1 MSFIL
6 DALRKSER
14 ERRQE
19 IPPSIARIPD
29 AVPSRATPT
38 WAIATIAVLGACV
51 LALGGAW
58 IYTVVTEPAGTTA
71 PGADTA
77 RVADV
82 GRTVGT
88 TRVEPV
94 SLPPEPPAPTASTG
108 SAPRNGERTSAE
120 TATSEPRNVAR
131 GPSLAELAQR
141 AEPETRIPAAGAPAR
156 SLRDAAMVGSSSA
169 PRPEARDTREGLPP
183 PDPSPASYA
192 SLAPSLGLPKLEIE
206 ILAYADDPAQRF
218 VFIGGRRYREGDT
231 LPGGMRVI
239 SINPRG
245 AVLLANGRQLQLDQ
259 H

>member
-1 MSFIL
+1 VRHADPGRSGRSGRMAPAGPRPRSRRDAARFAVGILRSAARGRRAPLSAREDAHGRRDRRGDDAARADVGSRRAGSADAARRRVAVSFIL

-19 IPPSIARIPD
+19 IPPSIARITD

-38 WAIATIAVLGACV
+38 WALATIAVLGACV

-94 SLPPEPPAPTASTG
+94 SLPPKPPAPTASTG

-120 TATSEPRNVAR
+120 TAT
-131 GPSLAELAQR
+131 
-141 AEPETRIPAAGAPAR
+141 
-156 SLRDAAMVGSSSA
+156 
-169 PRPEARDTREGLPP
+169 
-183 PDPSPASYA
+183 
-192 SLAPSLGLPKLEIE
+192 
-206 ILAYADDPAQRF
+206 
-218 VFIGGRRYREGDT
+218 
-231 LPGGMRVI
+231 
-239 SINPRG
+239 
-245 AVLLANGRQLQLDQ
+245 
-259 H
+259 

>member
-19 IPPSIARIPD
+19 LPPSIARIPD
-29 AVPSRATPT
+29 AVPPRTTPA
-38 WAIATIAVLGACV
+38 WAIATITVLGACV
-51 LALGGAW
+51 IALGGAW
-58 IYTVVTEPAGTTA
+58 IYTVVTAPAGTTA
-71 PGADTA
+71 PAADTA
-77 RVADV
+77 RNGDT

-94 SLPPEPPAPTASTG
+94 SLPPETAAPSA
-108 SAPRNGERTSAE
+108 SAPRLDERTLRQPPASA
-120 TATSEPRNVAR
+120 AR
-131 GPSLAELAQR
+131 GPSLAELAELAQQ
-141 AEPETRIPAAGAPAR
+141 APETRINATGVPAR
-156 SLRDAAMVGSSSA
+156 SSSDTATVGTPPA
-169 PRPEARDTREGLPP
+169 PRNEARDTREGLPP
-183 PDPSPASYA
+183 LDPSPASYA

-218 VFIGGRRYREGDT
+218 VFIGGRRYREGDS
-231 LPGGMRVI
+231 LPGGIRVL